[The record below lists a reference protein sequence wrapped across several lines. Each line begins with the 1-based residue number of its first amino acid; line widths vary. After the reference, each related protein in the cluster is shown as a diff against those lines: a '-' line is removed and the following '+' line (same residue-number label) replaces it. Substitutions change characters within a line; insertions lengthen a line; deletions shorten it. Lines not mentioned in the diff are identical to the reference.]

1 MRLIEKSDGSG
12 MMPVC
17 EIMINSPKIAKQIE
31 AGETKEI
38 LEEIESSVGYY
49 RMQSMNQS
57 LIALLVNGKIT
68 YKRAMELSTDPED
81 LSLKLRKLF
90 PQIEEDDRGGSM
102 ASDNDFSAI
111 TQLMD
116 IKRLYEEQEEKWRLR
131 LAEKDEEIARY
142 VAELQNQRRT
152 VEGRS
157 RASSDLEEE
166 IQRLKNENERSAREA
181 QTKIAQLNERIKE
194 LNQRGD
200 GPNEPPQK
208 SPSRGGFF
216 KVTRRTRRS

>member
-1 MRLIEKSDGSG
+1 MI
-12 MMPVC
+12 PVC
-17 EIMINSPKIAKQIE
+17 EIMINSPKIAKQVE
-31 AGETKEI
+31 QGETKEI

-90 PQIEEDDRGGSM
+90 PQIEEDERGGAM

-116 IKRLYEEQEEKWRLR
+116 VKRLYEEQEEKWKIRLT
-131 LAEKDEEIARY
+131 EKDEEIGRY
-142 VAELQNQRRT
+142 VNEIQTQRRA

-157 RASSDLEEE
+157 QAISDLDDE
-166 IQRLKNENERSAREA
+166 IQRLKTENDRIAREY
-181 QTKIAQLNERIKE
+181 QGKIGQLNERIKE
-194 LNQRGD
+194 LNQRVMTTEGS
-200 GPNEPPQK
+200 GPKVAQQ
-208 SPSRGGFF
+208 GFF
-216 KVTRRTRRS
+216 KK